1 MKVIKRDGSRVD
13 FNLNKIGVAVSKAF
27 YAVNR
32 DVKEIEIDKIQK
44 SVENKIKTDLIS
56 IEEIQDFV
64 EDTLLELDYEDVF
77 KEYVTYRRKRALSR
91 DFLSNNQHNFLKKLE
106 NIGIDTTKNHDF
118 KRENANVDGN
128 SAMGVMLQYGSTLSK
143 EFATAYLLDNKTNQ
157 AHSDGSIHIH
167 DLDFYPMGTTTC
179 IQLDLNKLFKDG
191 FDTGH
196 GHLREPNH
204 ITSYAALAA
213 IAIQSNQNDQHGGQ
227 SIPMFDYYMAKGVIK
242 SFRKHYR
249 NIITDD
255 TGLNNTLTAAQLE
268 NAIASINELNQMDL
282 IAIKDAEYDQKV
294 FELAIEKTNHETYK
308 AMVGFIHNLNTM
320 HSRAGA
326 QVPFSSINLG
336 TDTSTAGRMVTKNYL
351 LALESGLGNHET
363 PIFPIS
369 IFKLKEGINYNEKDV
384 NYDLFE
390 LACQVSAKRMFPN
403 FSFLDAPFNAEH
415 YIADKPET
423 EVAYMG
429 CRTRVLTDITD
440 EAQEVVSRG
449 NLSFTSINLPRLA
462 ITHGIVSKK
471 VMDETAFF
479 NELKSEMDLVKEQL
493 LKRFAYQS
501 SKNVSNF
508 PFLLGEGNWKNSDGL
523 TVNDNLRDVLK
534 HGSLSIGFIGLA
546 ETLKALTGKH
556 HGESKDAQALGIK
569 IIKYMRSVADEYSKE
584 EGLNFTLVATP
595 AEGLSGRFVKLDR
608 EKFGVIKDVTDRDY
622 YTNSFHVPVYFD
634 TNAKEKIELEAPYH
648 AFTNGGHISYIE
660 LDGDLIS
667 NQQAFM
673 SVIKM
678 MKEANIGYGAINHPL
693 DRDPVCG
700 FSGVIGNI
708 CPGCNRLEGEI
719 PFERIRRITGYLVGT
734 LDRFNNAKKAEEA
747 DRVKHK

>member
-462 ITHGIVSKK
+462 ITHGIVSKE

-479 NELKSEMDLVKEQL
+479 NEFKSEMDLVKEQL

-634 TNAKEKIELEAPYH
+634 TNAKEKIEIEAPYH